1 MLEEGEGCAR
11 GRVRLPSLSLTIY
24 RGKGGGGALGLPRGG
39 AAATGETLDGFGRP
53 HPWETCPQAGRG
65 GCPRGGA
72 PTSPRYVRGVGR
84 GAQPL
89 SGLVCPLPLAHK
101 APQRLPGPPKPLSVT
116 LVVTRYSQNNP
127 GLQYPSSNISI
138 FTSGPFRSSSSR
150 PGSHP
155 GLRTTFGNHI
165 LFPITTLASPNLK
178 CVDPTGS
185 GTMQT

>member
-1 MLEEGEGCAR
+1 MFWEYRVTTSVTERCFGGPDKCWGGLMGQGEGAHQ
-11 GRVRLPSLSLTIY
+11 PT
-24 RGKGGGGALGLPRGG
+24 KGL
-39 AAATGETLDGFGRP
+39 
-53 HPWETCPQAGRG
+53 C
-65 GCPRGGA
+65 A
-72 PTSPRYVRGVGR
+72 PTSPRYVRWGGR

-89 SGLVCPLPLAHK
+89 SGLMCPLPLAHK
-101 APQRLPGPPKPLSVT
+101 ATQRLPGPPKPLSDT
-116 LVVTRYSQNNP
+116 LVVTRYPRNNS

-138 FTSGPFRSSSSR
+138 FTSGPFRSSSSC

-155 GLRTTFGNHI
+155 GLQTTFGNHI

>member
-1 MLEEGEGCAR
+1 MGL
-11 GRVRLPSLSLTIY
+11 
-24 RGKGGGGALGLPRGG
+24 GAPTPRKL
-39 AAATGETLDGFGRP
+39 A
-53 HPWETCPQAGRG
+53 PQAGRG

-72 PTSPRYVRGVGR
+72 PTSPRYVRWGGR

-89 SGLVCPLPLAHK
+89 SGLMCPLPLAHK
-101 APQRLPGPPKPLSVT
+101 APQRLSGPPKPLLVM
-116 LVVTRYSQNNP
+116 LVVTWYPQNNS

-138 FTSGPFRSSSSR
+138 FTSGPFRSSSSL

>member
-1 MLEEGEGCAR
+1 MGL
-11 GRVRLPSLSLTIY
+11 
-24 RGKGGGGALGLPRGG
+24 GAPTPRKL
-39 AAATGETLDGFGRP
+39 A
-53 HPWETCPQAGRG
+53 PQALRG

-72 PTSPRYVRGVGR
+72 PTSPCYVRWDGR

-89 SGLVCPLPLAHK
+89 SGLMCPLPLAHK
-101 APQRLPGPPKPLSVT
+101 APQRLPGPPKHLLVT
-116 LVVTRYSQNNP
+116 LVVTRYSQNNS

-138 FTSGPFRSSSSR
+138 FTSGPLRSSSSR
-150 PGSHP
+150 PRSHP
-155 GLRTTFGNHI
+155 GLLTTFSNHI

>member
-1 MLEEGEGCAR
+1 M
-11 GRVRLPSLSLTIY
+11 
-24 RGKGGGGALGLPRGG
+24 GGGHRGNPRWVWVPPPPRKL
-39 AAATGETLDGFGRP
+39 A
-53 HPWETCPQAGRG
+53 PQARRG
-65 GCPRGGA
+65 GCPRNGA
-72 PTSPRYVRGVGR
+72 PTSPGYVRGVGR

-101 APQRLPGPPKPLSVT
+101 APQRLPGPLKQLSVT
-116 LVVTRYSQNNP
+116 LVVTRYSQNNS
-127 GLQYPSSNISI
+127 GLQYPSSNIPI
-138 FTSGPFRSSSSR
+138 FTFGPFRSSSSC

-165 LFPITTLASPNLK
+165 LFPITTLVSANLK

>member
-1 MLEEGEGCAR
+1 MGLGA
-11 GRVRLPSLSLTIY
+11 PTP
-24 RGKGGGGALGLPRGG
+24 GKLA
-39 AAATGETLDGFGRP
+39 
-53 HPWETCPQAGRG
+53 PQAGRG

-101 APQRLPGPPKPLSVT
+101 APQRLSGPPKHLSVT
-116 LVVTRYSQNNP
+116 LVVTRYSQNNS

-138 FTSGPFRSSSSR
+138 FTSGPLRSSSSR